1 MKLEKRHI
9 IHIVGWSLLVIC
21 FVGMY
26 IAGRQGRKAVKC
38 KNVEVTI
45 LDSLSNKFVNRSD
58 IKTILDSVYGKHIGV
73 SIDSLNLADIEE
85 IIDNNSA
92 VQKSQAHITKEGIL
106 KIEVTQRKPLVRFI
120 TAEGGFYADAEGS
133 IFPLQKNFSSRVH
146 IVDGKLPV
154 PGRIEEAT
162 KMTDPAQIKWFN
174 GIVNLVN
181 YMEGNQ
187 MWKEFFVQIHSLED
201 GSLVL
206 IPRKGKER
214 FIFGQ
219 PDRIAE
225 KFERIATYYT
235 SIVPEKGQDHYKEIN
250 VTYHGQI
257 VCK

>member
-1 MKLEKRHI
+1 MKIEKRHI
-9 IHIVGWSLLVIC
+9 IQIVGWSLLVIC

-26 IAGRQGRKAVKC
+26 IAGRQSRKAVKC
-38 KNVEVTI
+38 KDVEVTI
-45 LDSLSNKFVNRSD
+45 LDSLSNKFVNRND
-58 IKTILDSVYGKHIGV
+58 IKTILDSVYGRHIGV
-73 SIDSLNLADIEE
+73 SIDSLNLANIEN
-85 IIDNNSA
+85 IIDHNSA

-106 KIEVTQRKPLVRFI
+106 KIEVTQRRPVVRFI
-120 TAEGGFYADAEGS
+120 TAEGGYYADAEGN

-146 IVDGKLPV
+146 VVDGKLPI
-154 PGRIEEAT
+154 PGGIEEAM
-162 KMTDPAQIKWFN
+162 KMTDPVQIKWFN

-181 YMEGNQ
+181 YMDGSDR
-187 MWKEFFVQIHSLED
+187 WKEMFVQIHSLEG

-225 KFERIATYYT
+225 KFDRIATYYT

-250 VTYHGQI
+250 VAYHGQI